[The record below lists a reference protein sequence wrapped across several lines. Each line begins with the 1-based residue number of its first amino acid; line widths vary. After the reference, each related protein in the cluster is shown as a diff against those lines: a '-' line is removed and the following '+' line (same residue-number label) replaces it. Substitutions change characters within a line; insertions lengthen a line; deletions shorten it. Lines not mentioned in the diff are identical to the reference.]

1 MDVSSILDS
10 LSIQYL
16 EDFSSFIH
24 GHGATNSEI
33 VSIAEAGYRTWF
45 GEGLAEAGYRTWF
58 GKDVPKLGD
67 KSTLVF
73 LGWTVIGMAEQDQHD
88 PVLFSFGW
96 LLFRVGLECSCIYE

>member
-33 VSIAEAGYRTWF
+33 VSI
-45 GEGLAEAGYRTWF
+45 AEAGYRTWF